1 MTSLRQESH
10 ERADLVR
17 LSESDSN
24 IGKQCFQDFLG
35 GLLTMKPDNLITD
48 VLRGKHFIKQS
59 FILGGLA
66 EQQ

>member
-24 IGKQCFQDFLG
+24 IGKQCLQDFLG
-35 GLLTMKPDNLITD
+35 GLLAMKPDDFITD
-48 VLRGKHFIKQS
+48 VLRGKHFIEQS
-59 FILGGLA
+59 FILGSLA